1 MSWNRTPLV
10 GLLRAMVANLCKTV
24 PVAREEAC
32 WKKNSTIHFKEP
44 RSLVAHQ
51 SKEILLQDLEVY
63 LKKKI
68 MEAIFSLLAHL

>member
-1 MSWNRTPLV
+1 MSWNCTPLV
-10 GLLRAMVANLCKTV
+10 RLLRAMVANLCKTV

-51 SKEILLQDLEVY
+51 VKKFCCKT
-63 LKKKI
+63 LKFI
-68 MEAIFSLLAHL
+68 